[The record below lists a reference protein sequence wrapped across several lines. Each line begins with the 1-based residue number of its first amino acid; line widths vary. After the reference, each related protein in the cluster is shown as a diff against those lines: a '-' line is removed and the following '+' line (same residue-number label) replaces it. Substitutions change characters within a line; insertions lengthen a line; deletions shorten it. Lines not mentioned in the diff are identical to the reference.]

1 MPRACREE
9 VPGGIFHIATRSVF
23 ERMAFENVDDR
34 EDFLRVLGKVVELCD
49 WRCKSY
55 CLMGTHYHLIV
66 ETPKPNLSVGMQFL
80 NSRYAQRF
88 NLRHGRRG
96 HLFGERFYSLLIET
110 DRHLL
115 AALRYVARN
124 PVEAGL
130 CEQPADWR
138 WSSFRSLV
146 GLEPALRLL
155 DVDGV
160 LELFSTRKP
169 IARSHLV
176 ELVEAMHGID
186 LSDTLELA
194 GLDRV

>member
-1 MPRACREE
+1 
-9 VPGGIFHIATRSVF
+9 
-23 ERMAFENVDDR
+23 MAFDNVDDR
-34 EDFLRVLGKVVELCD
+34 EDFLRVLAKVVELCD

-66 ETPKPNLSVGMQFL
+66 QTPKPNLSVGMQFL
-80 NSRYAQRF
+80 NGRYAQRF
-88 NLRHGRRG
+88 NVRHARRG
-96 HLFGERFYSLLIET
+96 HLFGERFHSVLIET
-110 DRHLL
+110 DSHLF

-124 PVEAGL
+124 PVVAGL

-160 LELFSTRKP
+160 LELFSPHRQV
-169 IARSHLV
+169 ARSYLV
-176 ELVEAMHGID
+176 ELVETMSGID

-194 GLDRV
+194 GTGRV